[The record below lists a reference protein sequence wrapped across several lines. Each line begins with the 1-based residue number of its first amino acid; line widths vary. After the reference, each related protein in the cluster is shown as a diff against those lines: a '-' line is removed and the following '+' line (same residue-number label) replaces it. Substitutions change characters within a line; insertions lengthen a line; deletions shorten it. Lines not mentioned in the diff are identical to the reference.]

1 MVALIKGYVTHINM
15 EHFKC
20 PDNFGFD
27 GPNVAQR
34 WKRWQKQFEYYFDAC
49 ELTKKSAETQVAIL
63 LHTAG
68 AEAQEIHEQFTFATD
83 GDKKDY
89 KKILKKFEDYCH
101 PRKNT
106 VYERYCFW
114 SRDQIEDEPIDKWV
128 KDLRTMTKN
137 CEFENQEDNLIRDKI
152 VFGVRDS
159 RVKERMLRETDLTL
173 EKAVEICR
181 AAESTKSQMREMCQ
195 QSQGTEQ
202 ACISEVKKRADDSHK
217 ESRPRNDIQ
226 KQDRNV

>member
-1 MVALIKGYVTHINM
+1 M
-15 EHFKC
+15 
-20 PDNFGFD
+20 
-27 GPNVAQR
+27 
-34 WKRWQKQFEYYFDAC
+34 
-49 ELTKKSAETQVAIL
+49 
-63 LHTAG
+63 
-68 AEAQEIHEQFTFATD
+68 
-83 GDKKDY
+83 
-89 KKILKKFEDYCH
+89 
-101 PRKNT
+101 
-106 VYERYCFW
+106 YERYCFW

-202 ACISEVKKRADDSHK
+202 ACISEVKKRADNSHN

-226 KQDRNV
+226 KQDRNVRKERETFKCYNCGGAGHYSRECPSGDSFPRGHRKPRGRGRGRGRRSFHEFEEEKTESDMKQIFHLCP